1 MEGWDGL
8 AQGDAYDTK
17 KPPLSGGFFVSE
29 ALGVFVAYDG
39 RQQSF
44 AKWRGDCISDD
55 PVAIQQAAGGGYP
68 VGQALQAGTL
78 AP

>member
-1 MEGWDGL
+1 M
-8 AQGDAYDTK
+8 
-17 KPPLSGGFFVSE
+17 VE

-44 AKWRGDCISDD
+44 AKWRGDGIADD
-55 PVAIQQAAGGGYP
+55 PVAIQQAAGRCYP
-68 VGQALQAGTL
+68 VGQALQAGAL